1 MSMTSA
7 VANLFRRKPA
17 EVERARAP
25 VPFHWDQF
33 IGIGGTNSPSHDALM
48 RETLGV
54 PAIASRVIKDRVASL
69 EPLVFVQRKERNGTV
84 IEEQLDDHPLK
95 ALLDNPSRTHT
106 RMQTFGLIA
115 QHVVSVGEAYL
126 LKVGRSMIPESLYVM
141 LPNKVEPLASAGV
154 ITGYRVTDGQGR
166 EQNFEAREIVRIWN
180 PDPETL
186 YTSRGVLGPQA
197 IVYDALKFQESHL
210 RSHFESNAVPPVV
223 FEGDANAQAPDQ
235 TMRELI
241 DTRWRDSYH
250 QTKGLKRGLP
260 GWVPPGWT
268 AKMIDTF
275 GATTGATELL
285 QFHQNQ
291 LMMAYG
297 VPRSIVGDVVDANR
311 AAAETN
317 QYVFDL
323 HTVKPIADLI
333 ADCMTAQ
340 LAADYPQQ
348 DGVRLVVRFEQFV
361 SSDKTY
367 ELARE
372 AQDLNLK
379 VRSINM
385 VREDSGEDPVEW
397 GDLPVGNFVDA
408 PYTGDLVSDLQDT
421 IYNQSTPINES
432 DFSSKTSNDSKKSD
446 ENKSDPNDDDS
457 PRLRVRRPVRLGLT
471 PTAVWHAEEARQ
483 RKWVPQFTSRMQR
496 IFAQQRD
503 YALDAL
509 RKGESRAHDRIN
521 VSLHDIFD
529 PVQWAPVFE
538 RLIEPLR
545 QRVVQDAGGSTS
557 DAIGIKPFQFT
568 PAVRAHLASDGVWFR
583 DLVNGTTG
591 RNLGSILDDMYATG
605 GSVQDAATEIRHE
618 FSLRRKQAVMIA
630 RTEAKKASQ
639 FAQRESYKQSGV
651 VQRHM
656 WNTSLDA
663 AVRDSHMIDG
673 QIAPIDGVFVLND
686 GITARHP
693 GDPSLPA
700 RDLIN
705 CRCFITPVLE

>member
-1 MSMTSA
+1 MSVASS

-25 VPFHWDQF
+25 VPFHLDQF
-33 IGIGGTNSPSHDALM
+33 IGIGGTNSPSHDALL

-69 EPLVFVQRKERNGTV
+69 EPLVFVQRKDRVGTV
-84 IEEQLDDHPLK
+84 IEEQIDDHPLK
-95 ALLDNPSRTHT
+95 SLLDNPSRTHT

-126 LKVGRSMIPESLYVM
+126 LKVGRSMVPESLYVM
-141 LPNKVEPLASAGV
+141 LPNKVEPIASAGV

-166 EQNFEAREIVRIWN
+166 QQTFEAREIVRIWN

-250 QTKGLKRGLP
+250 QTQGLKRGLP

-297 VPRSIVGDVVDANR
+297 VPRSVVGDVVDANR

-340 LAADYPQQ
+340 LASDYPQQ

-372 AQDLNLK
+372 AQDLTLK
-379 VRSINM
+379 VRSINQ
-385 VREDSGEDPVEW
+385 VREDAGEDPVEW
-397 GDLPVGNFVDA
+397 GDLPVGSFADV
-408 PYTGDLVSDLQDT
+408 PYTGDEPPDT
-421 IYNQSTPINES
+421 SADQSVPPALT
-432 DFSSKTSNDSKKSD
+432 DFA
-446 ENKSDPNDDDS
+446 PPDS
-457 PRLRVRRPVRLGLT
+457 PRLRAAKPVKVALS

-509 RKGESRAHDRIN
+509 RKSESRAHDRIN
-521 VSLHDIFD
+521 VTLRDIFD
-529 PVQWAPVFE
+529 PVRWAPVFE

-545 QRVVQDAGGSTS
+545 QRVVQDAGGATS

-591 RNLGSILDDMYATG
+591 RNLGSILDEMYATG

-651 VQRHM
+651 VHRHM

-686 GITARHP
+686 GVTARHP